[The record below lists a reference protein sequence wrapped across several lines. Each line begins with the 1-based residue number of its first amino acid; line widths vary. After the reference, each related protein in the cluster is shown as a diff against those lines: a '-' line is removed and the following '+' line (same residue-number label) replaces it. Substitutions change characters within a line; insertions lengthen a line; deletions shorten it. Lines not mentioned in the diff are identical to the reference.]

1 MIIYASSWIKNE
13 RIFSCVLPVRVTER
27 KKWLVSEWL
36 LFFPS
41 LMIEIINLSE
51 YIFFIKLYS
60 YFESDDHVIF
70 VMEYLCGG
78 DLMTHIHQ
86 DTFSEQCSCFYAACV
101 ALDLEF
107 LHTNKIIYRNLKLD
121 NLLLNRQGY
130 FKIVE

>member
-1 MIIYASSWIKNE
+1 
-13 RIFSCVLPVRVTER
+13 
-27 KKWLVSEWL
+27 
-36 LFFPS
+36 
-41 LMIEIINLSE
+41 MIEIINLSE

-70 VMEYLCGG
+70 VMEYLYGG

-86 DTFSEQCSCFYAACV
+86 DTFIEQCSCFYAACGV
-101 ALDLEF
+101 LDLEF
-107 LHTNKIIYRNLKLD
+107 LYTNKIIYRNLKLD